1 MTIVKLNHKAY
12 MTKMYGRGI
21 YGRAYKVKTQK
32 GMGIVDTLGKSASK
46 YILGGIG
53 KSSGAYAGK
62 QLGKLIESKTGS
74 QLLGKIAKSGLSALG
89 GVAGQNLGSM
99 AGKVL
104 SNSVFSDKEK
114 EEKEKKK
121 MKKSEE
127 TPALSQLFETARNKI
142 AGTQSGQGIS
152 IRY

>member
-1 MTIVKLNHKAY
+1 MTIVKLNQPLYK
-12 MTKMYGRGI
+12 TRMYGRGI

-62 QLGKLIESKTGS
+62 QLGKLIADKTGS

-89 GVAGQNLGSM
+89 GVAGQNLGNV

-104 SNSVFSDKEK
+104 GNTVFSDKEK
-114 EEKEKKK
+114 EEREKKK
-121 MKKSEE
+121 KKSEE

-142 AGTQSGQGIS
+142 SGAQSGQGIS